1 MKLGIYK
8 HYKGMLYRVHQVVLH
23 SETLEAYVYYEALY
37 HNELGQFWIRP
48 KKMFEETVMIEGK
61 AQPRF
66 DYVGDEKGSKR
77 V

>member
-23 SETLEAYVYYEALY
+23 SETLEPHVYYEALY
-37 HNELGQFWIRP
+37 TNGLGQFWIRP
-48 KKMFEETVMIEGK
+48 KKMFEETVVIEGK
-61 AQPRF
+61 TMPRF
-66 DYVGDEKGSKR
+66 EYVGDEKGSKR